1 MSNITMIAAIG
12 KNRELG
18 KNNDLIWRFKED
30 MKFFQENTMGKPM
43 LMGIKTLESLTKLLS
58 GRKHIV
64 ITSKKR
70 VLPEEVRLVHSVDEA
85 LEVCREYDEVM
96 VIGGASIY
104 AQMLDYSNKLILT
117 EINATSDADVFF
129 PEFDQKDWNRKFIG
143 EHQEDN
149 IVFKHTV
156 YTRKNRILF

>member
-43 LMGIKTLESLTKLLS
+43 LMGVKTLESLPKLLS

-70 VLPEEVRLVHSVDEA
+70 AFPEEVRLVHSVDEA
-85 LEVCREYDEVM
+85 LESCREYDEVM
-96 VIGGASIY
+96 VIGGASVY
-104 AQMLDYSNKLILT
+104 AQLLDYSNKLILT

-149 IVFKHTV
+149 IVFKHMV